1 MDSSHSFDAELWLAS
16 AEGAWVFLTVPED
29 ISDEIED
36 GVPTK
41 GGFGSVKVNATIGET
56 TWSTSLFPD
65 SRAGAYILP
74 VKKAVR
80 SAESV
85 DVGDA
90 VTVTLDVAKAV
101 S

>member
-90 VTVTLDVAKAV
+90 VTVTLDVAEAV